1 MSPTCSRHAE
11 LKFCLLLS
19 AALVVTYSVI
29 DSRKNK
35 VSPKCLM
42 CCKSFYCF
50 VIAKLLIISLR
61 EKENNTKNCIIVR
74 EGRENLVLR
83 GESVSCEKAFQSNI
97 KA

>member
-1 MSPTCSRHAE
+1 M
-11 LKFCLLLS
+11 
-19 AALVVTYSVI
+19 VTHSVI

-50 VIAKLLIISLR
+50 VIAKLLIICLR

-83 GESVSCEKAFQSNI
+83 GGVFLVKKRFRVI
-97 KA
+97 LKRKKK

>member
-1 MSPTCSRHAE
+1 M
-11 LKFCLLLS
+11 
-19 AALVVTYSVI
+19 VTHSVI

-50 VIAKLLIISLR
+50 VIAKLLIICLR

-83 GESVSCEKAFQSNI
+83 GRVFLVKKRFRVILKRKKKVKRRLLVE
-97 KA
+97 

>member
-1 MSPTCSRHAE
+1 MTH
-11 LKFCLLLS
+11 
-19 AALVVTYSVI
+19 SVI

-50 VIAKLLIISLR
+50 VIAKLLIICLR

-83 GESVSCEKAFQSNI
+83 GRVFLVKKRFRVILKRKKKVKRRLLVE
-97 KA
+97 